1 MSFALMDL
9 SMDVAPSQMMG
20 FPFIDWG
27 GAVGAA
33 GGAVDGAVDAVD
45 VTGAV
50 DAAAALPTGVVEGLG
65 SDVGA

>member
-33 GGAVDGAVDAVD
+33 GGAVDAVD

-50 DAAAALPTGVVEGLG
+50 DAAAALPVGATDALA
-65 SDVGA
+65 SDVDA

>member
-1 MSFALMDL
+1 MDL

-33 GGAVDGAVDAVD
+33 GGAIDAVD

-50 DAAAALPTGVVEGLG
+50 DAAAALPTGATAALA
-65 SDVGA
+65 SNVGA

>member
-33 GGAVDGAVDAVD
+33 GGAVD
-45 VTGAV
+45 
-50 DAAAALPTGVVEGLG
+50 AAAALPTGVVEGLG

>member
-33 GGAVDGAVDAVD
+33 GGAVDAVD

-50 DAAAALPTGVVEGLG
+50 DAAAALPTGVVEGLD